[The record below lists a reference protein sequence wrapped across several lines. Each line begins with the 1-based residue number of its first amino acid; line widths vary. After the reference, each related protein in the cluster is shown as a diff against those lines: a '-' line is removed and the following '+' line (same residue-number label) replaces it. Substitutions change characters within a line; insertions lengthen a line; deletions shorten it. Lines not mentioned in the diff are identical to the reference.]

1 MISPFPYNYH
11 SHSRYCDGAHQL
23 EDYIKACIER
33 GYKSYGFS
41 SHAPIPGGS
50 VWNMKAEELE
60 KYLSEVDQLKEKYQ
74 GQIDIYKSLEVDFI
88 DKTQG
93 PSSYAHLLDYT
104 IGSIHFIG
112 NGPLSGLFEMDG
124 PYSKFIDGM
133 EKHYENNL
141 RNAVEHY
148 FELSMKMIK
157 NDPPTILGH
166 ADKIISHA
174 LKYDS
179 NIADSAWYIEILQEF
194 ANTLEHSDV
203 IVEINT
209 KGLRLTQEPTTYP
222 HISFLNILKD
232 KNIRFQMNA
241 DVHKVSDLDI
251 GYMQTLALIRSLG
264 IKELWIR
271 ENDNWKAKRI

>member
-1 MISPFPYNYH
+1 MTSPFPYNYH
-11 SHSRYCDGAHQL
+11 SHSEYCDGAHQL
-23 EDYIKACIER
+23 EDYVKACIEK

-60 KYLSEVDQLKEKYQ
+60 KYLSEIDQLKEKYQ
-74 GQIDIYKSLEVDFI
+74 GQIKIHKSLEVDYI
-88 DKTQG
+88 DKIQG
-93 PSSYAHLLDYT
+93 PSNYAHLLDYT

-112 NGPLSGLFEMDG
+112 KGPLSILFEIDG
-124 PYSKFIDGM
+124 PYSKFLDGM

-141 RNAVEHY
+141 RDAVEHY

-157 NDPPTILGH
+157 NDPPDILGH
-166 ADKIISHA
+166 ADKMISHA
-174 LKYDS
+174 LKYDE
-179 NIADSAWYIEILQEF
+179 NILESSWYTETLNEF
-194 ANTLEHSDV
+194 TKTLEQSDV

-209 KGLRLTQEPTTYP
+209 KGLKLIQEPTSYP
-222 HISFLNILKD
+222 HISFLNILKH

-251 GYMQTLALIRSLG
+251 GYKQTLKLIRSLG

-271 ENDNWKAKRI
+271 ENEDWKAKRI